1 MRSFRGLRT
10 TWRAAVVAALGAL
23 VSSGSADAGPGGG
36 AGPPPGGAA
45 DAVRAILPPPDVD
58 PFLGVVLDDHDGVAR
73 VARVVP
79 GSAAEIAGVV
89 AGDVV
94 KRVDGAAVSGSPD
107 LERAIRAHGIGA
119 RVKIAVE
126 RDGVAAVCV
135 ATLGGRRRQDECFR
149 GPRFELAV
157 VPLRFADDTAPS
169 PDAARLTRLLF
180 AKTKEIGAGA
190 SLADYFRAQSY
201 GRLDVEGRV
210 LAPVTLPSPRAT
222 YAVQPMGGSNDSA
235 FAAAAAALEA
245 RDGAAV
251 RGVDGIAFLY
261 VGEPETRSGFAL
273 WPHRSSVAVGGRR
286 VPYYVHAAGASD
298 ADAIGIHCH
307 EFGHL
312 LGLPDAY
319 GVAHL
324 AGCGDFCVMSIGHRG
339 GPKSGARAPFSMCA
353 WCRMRLGWIDPVE
366 VDPRTPQRLRLRP
379 MSRAGDV
386 LLVPLTPRTD
396 EYLLIEAR
404 RREGFDAELPSEGL
418 FVWHVGGAAPPGK
431 GQYGGYV
438 ELVAAHG
445 VDCIDAALVR
455 TGEIAFPTA
464 RARDLT
470 PDTLPSVR
478 ASAHGGFRAFL
489 TSIDAQ
495 PDGGVALTLGVERR
509 VAQAPPAP
517 APDSAPDA
525 DGCVV
530 RVDPI
535 TGRAMKFFLGT
546 GKNDDVP
553 PFPLPA
559 GSDGR
564 R

>member
-10 TWRAAVVAALGAL
+10 CWRAAVLAAFGVF
-23 VSSGSADAGPGGG
+23 VSSGPADAGPSTD
-36 AGPPPGGAA
+36 AEPALRDAA
-45 DAVRAILPPPDVD
+45 DAVRAQLPPPDVD
-58 PFLGVVLDDHDGVAR
+58 PFLGVVLDDHDGGAR

-79 GSAAEIAGVV
+79 GSAAEIAGVL

-94 KRVDGAAVSGSPD
+94 QRVDGAAVSGSPD
-107 LERAIRAHGIGA
+107 LERAVRTHGIGA
-119 RVKIAVE
+119 RVRIAVE
-126 RDGVAAVCV
+126 RAGKPRECV
-135 ATLGGRRRQDECFR
+135 ATLGGRRRADECFR

-157 VPLRFADDTAPS
+157 VPLRFADDAAPS

-180 AKTKEIGAGA
+180 AKTGETGAGA
-190 SLADYFRAQSY
+190 SLADYFRAQSF
-201 GRLDVEGRV
+201 GRLAVDGRV
-210 LAPVTLPSPRAT
+210 LDPVTLPEPRAK
-222 YAVQPMGGSNDSA
+222 YAVQPMGGSGDSA
-235 FAAAAAALEA
+235 FAAAAALVEA
-245 RDGAAV
+245 RDGAAA
-251 RGVDGIAFLY
+251 RGVDGFAFLY

-273 WPHRSSVAVGGRR
+273 WPHRSSVSIGGRR

-298 ADAIGIHCH
+298 ADAIGVHCH

-319 GVAHL
+319 GAAHL
-324 AGCGDFCVMSIGHRG
+324 AGCGDFCLMSIGHRG
-339 GPKSGARAPFSMCA
+339 GPTTGARSPFSMCV
-353 WCRMRLGWIDPVE
+353 WCCMCLGWIDPVA

-386 LLVPLTPRTD
+386 LLVPLSPRTD

-404 RREGFDAELPSEGL
+404 RREGFDAELPSAGL

-445 VDCIDAALVR
+445 VDCIDAAFVR
-455 TGEIAFPTA
+455 NDEIAFPTA

-470 PDTLPSVR
+470 PDTRPFVR
-478 ASAHGGFRAFL
+478 ATAADGFRAFL
-489 TSIDAQ
+489 TSIDEL
-495 PDGGVALTLGVERR
+495 PDGGAALTIGVARR
-509 VAQAPPAP
+509 VEQTPPAP
-517 APDSAPDA
+517 TQKSPL
-525 DGCVV
+525 DGDGYVV

-535 TGRAMKFFLGT
+535 TGRSMKFFLGT
-546 GKNDDVP
+546 GPGDEVP
-553 PFPLPA
+553 PFPLPV